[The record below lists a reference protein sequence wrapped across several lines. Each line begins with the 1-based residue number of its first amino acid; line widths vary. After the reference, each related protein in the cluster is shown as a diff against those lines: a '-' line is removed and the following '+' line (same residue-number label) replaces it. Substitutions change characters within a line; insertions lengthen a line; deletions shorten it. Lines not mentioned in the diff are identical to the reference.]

1 MSGHEFMPTYFCR
14 SHFMDI
20 CTYTLQ
26 DVTEKKWNTE
36 GRSRVMVPLIESTLS
51 KLFYLPQRQ
60 TIGVNYMGDE
70 I

>member
-1 MSGHEFMPTYFCR
+1 
-14 SHFMDI
+14 MDI

-60 TIGVNYMGDE
+60 SIGVNYMGDE